1 MTAIIEVDSL
11 TKRYG
16 SKRGIIDVSFQVE
29 EGEVFG
35 FLGPNGAGKTT
46 TIRLLMALLRA
57 NAGSARIAGLDV
69 WQQSVEIKR
78 LIGYLPGELSLD
90 PNLTGGQILE
100 YFGHLR
106 GGIDQAYL
114 KQLIARLDFDPSRKF
129 RQYSSGNKRK
139 IGIIQAFM
147 HRPRLLILDEPTS
160 GLDPLNQQEF
170 DRMVKEVR
178 DDGRTVFLSSHILTE
193 VEQTCHRVAIIREG
207 QLVRVGLVKELK
219 DIKRQEITIT
229 FANAVPIEAFKGL
242 DGVEQVET
250 LADGHTLRL
259 SVQGQADAVIK
270 AAAQHPIVTLI
281 SHEPSLEDIFMRY
294 YEGDG
299 QATVKEASHVV

>member
-1 MTAIIEVDSL
+1 MTAIIEVEGL
-11 TKRYG
+11 TKSYG
-16 SKRGIIDVSFQVE
+16 SKRGITNVSFRVE

-46 TIRLLMALLRA
+46 TIRLLMALLRVD
-57 NAGSARIAGLDV
+57 AGTARIAGLDC

-90 PNLTGGQILE
+90 PGLTGGQILE

-106 GGIDQAYL
+106 GGVDQAYL
-114 KQLIARLDFDPSRKF
+114 KQLIKRFDLDPSRKF

-178 DDGRTVFLSSHILTE
+178 DEGRTVFLSSHILSE
-193 VEQTCHRVAIIREG
+193 VEQTCTRVGIIREG
-207 QLVRVGLVKELK
+207 QLVRVGSVVELK
-219 DIKRQEITIT
+219 DIKRHEVIIT
-229 FANAVPIEAFKGL
+229 FAEVVPTEAFKTL
-242 DGVEQVET
+242 DGVEQVEA

-259 SVQGQADAVIK
+259 TMQGGADAVIK
-270 AAAQHPIVTLI
+270 AAAQHSVVSLT
-281 SHEPSLEDIFMRY
+281 SHEPSLEDIFLRY

-299 QATVKEASHVV
+299 QAIKEASHVV

>member
-1 MTAIIEVDSL
+1 MSAIIEVEGL
-11 TKRYG
+11 TKSYG

-57 NAGSARIAGLDV
+57 DSGTARIAGLDC

-78 LIGYLPGELSLD
+78 LVGYLPGEPALD
-90 PNLTGGQILE
+90 PGLTGGQILE

-106 GGIDQAYL
+106 GGVDQAYL
-114 KQLIARLDFDPSRKF
+114 KQLIKRLDLDPTRKF

-139 IGIIQAFM
+139 VVLIQAFM
-147 HRPRLLILDEPTS
+147 HRPRVLILDEPTN
-160 GLDPLNQQEF
+160 GLDPINQQEF
-170 DRMVKEVR
+170 GRMVKEVR
-178 DDGRTVFLSSHILTE
+178 DEGRTVFLSSHILSE
-193 VEQTCHRVAIIREG
+193 VEQMCNRVGIIREG
-207 QLVRVGLVKELK
+207 QLVRVGGVAELK
-219 DIKRQEITIT
+219 DIKRYEITIT
-229 FANAVPIEAFKGL
+229 FANAIPAEAFKTL
-242 DGVEQVET
+242 DGVAQAET

-259 SVQGQADAVIK
+259 TMQGEADAVIK
-270 AAAQHPIVTLI
+270 AAAQHAVVTLT
-281 SHEPSLEDIFMRY
+281 SHEPSLEDIFLRY

-299 QATVKEASHVV
+299 EALKEASHVVH

>member
-16 SKRGIIDVSFQVE
+16 SKRGIIDVSFRVE

-57 NAGSARIAGLDV
+57 NTGTARIAGLDC

-114 KQLIARLDFDPSRKF
+114 KQLIARLDCDPSRKF

-147 HRPRLLILDEPTS
+147 HRPRLLILDEPTN

-193 VEQTCHRVAIIREG
+193 VEQMCHRVAIIREG
-207 QLVRVGLVKELK
+207 QLVRVGLVEELK
-219 DIKRQEITIT
+219 DIKRQDITIT
-229 FANAVPIEAFKGL
+229 FVNAVPIEAFKGL

-270 AAAQHPIVTLI
+270 AAAQHSIVTLT
-281 SHEPSLEDIFMRY
+281 SHEPSLEDIFMGY
-294 YEGDG
+294 YQGDG
-299 QATVKEASHVV
+299 LTVKEASHVVH